1 MKKVLTVQ
9 DLSCLGKCSLTIA
22 LPVLSAMGCS
32 TSVLPTAVLS
42 THTAFRDPHIRS
54 LTEDMRPIVDHWRSI
69 GAEFDGILVGYL
81 SGPAQI
87 SVVEYL
93 WDRMEGLRILDP
105 AMGDNGKLYSGISSG
120 QVVALAQLCA
130 KTDLLLPNVTEACL
144 LTGISYREDLTESDY
159 RLLIEILQRK
169 GCKQV
174 VLTGVS
180 LESGKTGFMT
190 SDGNLYQTEALPGHY
205 HGTGDLFAAVCTGA
219 LMQGKSLYAAAR
231 QAAGFVEQTI
241 RATGTPTPFG
251 IAFEPLLASL
261 SDH

>member
-1 MKKVLTVQ
+1 MMRVLTVQ
-9 DLSCLGKCSLTIA
+9 DLSCLGKCSLTVA

-42 THTAFRDPHIRS
+42 THTAFREPHKRD

-69 GAEFDGILVGYL
+69 GAEFDAILVGYL
-81 SGPAQI
+81 SGVSQVSA
-87 SVVEYL
+87 VEYL

-105 AMGDNGKLYSGISSG
+105 AMGDNGKLYSGISGG
-120 QVVALAQLCA
+120 QVVAVTQLCKKA
-130 KTDLLLPNVTEACL
+130 DLLLPNVTEACL
-144 LTGISYREDLTESDY
+144 LTNISYREDLSEEDY
-159 RLLIEILQRK
+159 RLMIEILQRK

-180 LESGKTGFMT
+180 LEPGKTGFLT
-190 SDGNLYQTEALPGHY
+190 SDGTVYQTEALPGHY

-219 LMQGKSLYAAAR
+219 LMQGKNLP
-231 QAAGFVEQTI
+231 QAAEKAAKFVEQTI

-261 SDH
+261 SDR